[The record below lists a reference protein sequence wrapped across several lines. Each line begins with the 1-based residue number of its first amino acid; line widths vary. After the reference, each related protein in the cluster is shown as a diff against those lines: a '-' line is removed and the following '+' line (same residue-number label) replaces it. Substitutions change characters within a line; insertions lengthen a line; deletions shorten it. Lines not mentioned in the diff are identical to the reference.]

1 MSLDALRRTTKGA
14 SPSSI
19 WSTHPG
25 TQLYFATVFEGD
37 PLHNYTR
44 DPLILDSELVR
55 PVMLAG
61 DTTDVHALVNFE
73 LVLKLL

>member
-1 MSLDALRRTTKGA
+1 L
-14 SPSSI
+14 I
-19 WSTHPG
+19 
-25 TQLYFATVFEGD
+25 TQLYFATVFDGD

-73 LVLKLL
+73 LVLELL